1 MESIIL
7 IIVFCFLFYAF
18 FLAPSWYDTQ
28 LKNNFIDKADIQ
40 LEFKTPEDYPALIY
54 VKDKIVYYYDFS
66 KQIFE
71 QILPQNLLDVKVEKH
86 YVNNDNTLKVNKLE
100 ILVVTSKK
108 VYSVN
113 TFGKYVDR
121 DRNKIEM
128 LAGLIK
134 SNIK

>member
-1 MESIIL
+1 M
-7 IIVFCFLFYAF
+7 
-18 FLAPSWYDTQ
+18 
-28 LKNNFIDKADIQ
+28 
-40 LEFKTPEDYPALIY
+40 
-54 VKDKIVYYYDFS
+54 YYYDFS